1 MSGTCT
7 RAVLAVLLA
16 ASLGLQALPA
26 QASYDS
32 PRELPEPTR
41 EQLDRSVS
49 SWDTRGSIR
58 VWAADRSVKP
68 VEQVDTTAGETTI
81 SLATDILFT
90 PDSSKIPSAAGA
102 RLRAL
107 ANKIPK
113 GATVEVNGHTDSVK
127 STVGNKKLSTDR
139 ANAVAAVLKAER
151 KDLTLKARGLAATV
165 PAVREDPKEPSTFAA
180 NRRVEIIYTH

>member
-1 MSGTCT
+1 MSRTCT

-16 ASLGLQALPA
+16 ASLGLQALPV

-41 EQLDRSVS
+41 EQLDRSVG

-58 VWAADRSVKP
+58 VWDAGRSVKA
-68 VEQVDTTAGETTI
+68 VEQVATKAGETTI

-90 PDSSKIPSAAGA
+90 PDSSKLPAAAGA
-102 RLRAL
+102 RLGAL

-127 STVGNKKLSTDR
+127 STVGNMRLSTDR

-151 KDLTLKARGLAATV
+151 KDLTLEVKGLAATV
-165 PAVREDPKEPSTFAA
+165 PAVREDPKDPSTFAA